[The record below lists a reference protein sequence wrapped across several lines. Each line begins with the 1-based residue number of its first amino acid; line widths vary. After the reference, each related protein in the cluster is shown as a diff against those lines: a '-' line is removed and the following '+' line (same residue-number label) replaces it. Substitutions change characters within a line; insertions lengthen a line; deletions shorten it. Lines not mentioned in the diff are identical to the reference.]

1 MRRMD
6 GSIFQEVS
14 ILTTPQRGI
23 VWITKN
29 VLETESA
36 QGLFEAKLVPGSF
49 IPQQTLQPDADWR
62 HNGNCLG
69 ANFYRNRQTSD
80 DIPIALYL

>member
-1 MRRMD
+1 MD
-6 GSIFQEVS
+6 GSIFQAVI

-23 VWITKN
+23 VWIKRN

-36 QGLFEAKLVPGSF
+36 QGSFETKLVPGSF
-49 IPQQTLQPDADWR
+49 IPQQTLQPDADRR

-69 ANFYRNRQTSD
+69 TNLDGDWQSSD
-80 DIPIALYL
+80 DISIALYL